1 MSTHPAE
8 RAYLYCGYLLSFWV
22 RVALCCVVFFGQSAH
37 GVPVGTDVKSMNL
50 AQHIYWLEDKTHTLS
65 FEQVKSL
72 PLSDFN
78 QNTHSRFNKG
88 YSKSSYWLRIDV
100 DYQDPKGVS
109 WLLDIGYPLLD
120 YINFYEPTKNG
131 EYRLHHSGDR
141 KPFSIRELDVNTF
154 LFPLNPQTKS
164 QHYYL
169 NIKTQDSFQ
178 VPIMLW
184 QEKYYPAAYAS
195 KMMWHGVYL
204 GAMLIMILYNSFI
217 FITTRSETYLFYIL
231 SVTSI
236 TLFLMGSNGFN
247 YQFLWP
253 SYPWWANSS
262 IPFFGGLFAAFGS
275 MFVRSILRTERFMP
289 RVDKGLKIFIF
300 GLCVSLP
307 LILILPYSWGVQL
320 AIFNALVFSLVSFF
334 TVLYGALKG
343 GRTAKILLLA
353 WSICIVLLFIA
364 ILGNMGVFKLS
375 GYGPYIV
382 QYASFIEAV
391 IFSLTLADR
400 INQLNK
406 DKKALTK
413 LSVDALAE
421 GNQYLLDSIK
431 LKDEFIATITHEIR
445 TPMNAILGSSLLLQ
459 DSKLDKNQ
467 NKYLEIIDKSGNSLL
482 KIINDVLDYSKLE
495 SKKIKIKREDVLIE
509 ACVLDVVNDVSDKY
523 REKNIP
529 IYVYISPSLPENVTS
544 DKDRLKQLLFN
555 ILDNACKFTDSGHIS
570 VKVSVDQNKNV
581 HYLSIS
587 ISDTGVGIKSDQMG
601 SLYEGFT
608 QADSSIS
615 RRYGG
620 TGLGLAISHRL
631 CALMKGEML
640 INSVYGQ
647 GTQVKMSI
655 EIESS
660 TTFIEPKINNQHLA
674 IGLVLPEPSK
684 SLMLELLNELPVD
697 VSIIES
703 NESLNSTKAMVVF
716 SELDLLNTYS
726 GFDTKKIVL
735 LGSKGD
741 SNNGLSVF
749 SSPYTQKSIMGLL
762 TSIHQSNDVVSSE
775 AFNRIDFSS
784 LHVLAVDDDATNRMI
799 ISSVLRRYKIKAD
812 IAESGG
818 QALKMA
824 SQVYGQYDL
833 ILMDLEMPD
842 MDGYET
848 TTRLRSYEREHLLAP
863 TQIVALSAHS
873 IEEFKG
879 LAIASGMN
887 DFMNKP
893 IKKNKLEAL
902 LNKVLMDKLS

>member
-1 MSTHPAE
+1 M
-8 RAYLYCGYLLSFWV
+8 
-22 RVALCCVVFFGQSAH
+22 
-37 GVPVGTDVKSMNL
+37 
-50 AQHIYWLEDKTHTLS
+50 
-65 FEQVKSL
+65 
-72 PLSDFN
+72 
-78 QNTHSRFNKG
+78 
-88 YSKSSYWLRIDV
+88 
-100 DYQDPKGVS
+100 DYQASAGVS
-109 WLLDIGYPLLD
+109 WLLDISYPLLD
-120 YINFYEPTKNG
+120 YINFYEPSEAG
-131 EYRLHHSGDR
+131 QYRLHQSGDR
-141 KPFSIRELDVNTF
+141 KPFSVRELDVNTF
-154 LFPLNPQTKS
+154 LFSLAPQKHT

-169 NIKTQDSFQ
+169 HIKTQDSFQ

-195 KMMWHGVYL
+195 KLMWHGVYL

-217 FITTRSETYLFYIL
+217 YITTRSETYLFYIL

-236 TLFLMGSNGFN
+236 ALFLMGSNGFN

-253 SYPWWANSS
+253 DYPWWANVS

-289 RVDKGLKIFIF
+289 TVDKCLKAFIF
-300 GLCVSLP
+300 GLCLSLP
-307 LILILPYSWGVQL
+307 LILILPYTWGVQL

-334 TVLYGALKG
+334 TVLYGTLKG

-364 ILGNMGVFKLS
+364 ILGNMGVIKLS

-406 DKKALTK
+406 DKKSLTK

-445 TPMNAILGSSLLLQ
+445 TPMNAILGSSLLLK

-467 NKYLEIIDKSGNSLL
+467 NKYLEIIDKSGNGLL
-482 KIINDVLDYSKLE
+482 KIVNDVLDYSKLE
-495 SKKIKIKREDVLIE
+495 SKKVQIKHEDISVE
-509 ACVLDVVNDVSDKY
+509 ACVLDVVNDVSDRY

-529 IYVYISPSLPENVTS
+529 IYVYISPTLPENLVS

-555 ILDNACKFTDSGHIS
+555 ILDNACKFTDSGYVS
-570 VKVSVDQNKNV
+570 VKVFTKLNKDA
-581 HYLSIS
+581 HYLGIQV
-587 ISDTGVGIKSDQMG
+587 IDTGMGIESDHMG

-620 TGLGLAISHRL
+620 TGLGLAIAYRL
-631 CALMKGEML
+631 CALMKGEL
-640 INSVYGQ
+640 QINSVYGQ
-647 GTQVKMSI
+647 GTQVNISI
-655 EIESS
+655 EFQPCA
-660 TTFIEPKINNQHLA
+660 TAVKPKIKTGNQTLTV
-674 IGLVLPEPSK
+674 GLVLSETSK
-684 SLMLELLNELPVD
+684 NLMVELLNELPVD
-697 VSIIES
+697 VSIVQS
-703 NESLNSTKAMVVF
+703 NEELKNTKAMVVF
-716 SELDLLNTYS
+716 SEVDALQAYS
-726 GFDTKKIVL
+726 GFDSKKIVL
-735 LGSKGD
+735 LAAKENTD
-741 SNNGLSVF
+741 NGLSVF
-749 SSPYTQKSIMGLL
+749 CSPYTQKSIMGLL
-762 TSIHQSNDVVSSE
+762 TSIQQSSDVKSSE
-775 AFNRIDFSS
+775 EFNKIDFSS

-893 IKKNKLEAL
+893 IKKQKLEAL
-902 LNKVLMDKLS
+902 LNKVLMDKMS